1 MDKFF
6 KLLAISFVSVILFV
20 SCEKKPLT
28 LDDET
33 SMKTLLK
40 ASDSEVTELI
50 MKEAAEKGNIPEE
63 DLEVEYILR
72 DEKNQAMAV
81 KLKVNNQ

>member
-1 MDKFF
+1 MDKFV
-6 KLLAISFVSVILFV
+6 KLSAISFVSVILFV

-50 MKEAAEKGNIPEE
+50 MKEASEKGNIPEE

>member
-72 DEKNQAMAV
+72 DEKSQVMAV

>member
-72 DEKNQAMAV
+72 DEKNQAMAD

>member
-6 KLLAISFVSVILFV
+6 KLLSISFVSVILFV

-72 DEKNQAMAV
+72 DEKSQVMAV

>member
-1 MDKFF
+1 MDKFV

-50 MKEAAEKGNIPEE
+50 MKEASEKGNIPEE

>member
-50 MKEAAEKGNIPEE
+50 MKEAAEKGNILEE

>member
-33 SMKTLLK
+33 SMNTLLK